1 MFSGGR
7 RSIESDPFGSSADI
21 VTVSCQDRQMYKKF
35 LLSAQDCPHF
45 QLGYRP
51 PYAFDELL
59 SFLERRAI
67 PGVEW
72 VADNTYRRCVR
83 LNGEGGPVDGWLAV
97 SDNSDRCCLDV
108 RLSPSLLPLA
118 DVVLARLRRLFDSDC
133 VPADVAAVLGD
144 MAVAPAGLRLPGA
157 FDGFEVAVRAILGQ
171 QITVRA
177 ATTLAGRLA
186 ARFGRPQTTP
196 WPQLAVSFPTAS
208 TLAAVSC
215 DALGE
220 LGVIRSRQ
228 VAIQAIATA
237 CVMEELALDRVAHT
251 PSEADTVIKQLLAL
265 PGIGDWT
272 AQYIAMRALHVADA
286 WPYSDHAVKKV
297 LGLTAKKDLQ
307 RAADAWRPYR
317 SYATLYIWQSLSA

>member
-1 MFSGGR
+1 MH
-7 RSIESDPFGSSADI
+7 
-21 VTVSCQDRQMYKKF
+21 KN
-35 LLSAQDCPHF
+35 LLSPAQACLHF
-45 QLGYRP
+45 ELGYQP

-83 LNGEGGPVDGWLAV
+83 LNSADGPVDGWLAV
-97 SDNSDRCCLDV
+97 SNNPDKCCLDV
-108 RLSPSLLPLA
+108 RLSVSLLPLA

-144 MAVAPAGLRLPGA
+144 LAAAPAGLRLPGA
-157 FDGFEVAVRAILGQ
+157 FDGFEIAVRAILGQ

-186 ARFGRPQTTP
+186 ARFGRPRTTP
-196 WPQLAVSFPTAS
+196 WPQLAVSFPAAS
-208 TLAAVSC
+208 ILAAVSG

-228 VAIQAIATA
+228 AAIRALASA
-237 CVMEELALDRVAHT
+237 CVMEDLALDRVDHT
-251 PSEADTVIKQLLAL
+251 SREAAPIIKQLLAL